1 MGENSCQKS
10 WGGGQGQGY
19 TTQGPP
25 ETALASRLHV
35 DPDVLAAAT
44 ITSRSTTLQLLQ
56 LAGHVDVQR
65 SAGPRWAPLAGANPA
80 KHFATR
86 LLVLGPVSLLAR
98 AAAVVHNQA
107 AAADPHGP
115 GRRGRGPGAALSSPA
130 GWTDEPGEAAEAPTR
145 VQDLEE
151 QSARCT
157 TAAASSV
164 VWDQVRQEVIGEAE
178 ARLEAFLRR
187 GGPIEG
193 LDWTVLQQEVLAAL
207 RGPAGGQRGLSRG
220 GGESGEPPA
229 KRRKTEVANAGGAE
243 PAAASPGVPSQPPG
257 GQAGSAA

>member
-1 MGENSCQKS
+1 MSSQARGADQA
-10 WGGGQGQGY
+10 
-19 TTQGPP
+19 P
-25 ETALASRLHV
+25 EEASA
-35 DPDVLAAAT
+35 PVLAAQDQGGADVAPPP
-44 ITSRSTTLQLLQ
+44 TLPSP
-56 LAGHVDVQR
+56 APP
-65 SAGPRWAPLAGANPA
+65 AGP
-80 KHFATR
+80 T
-86 LLVLGPVSLLAR
+86 S
-98 AAAVVHNQA
+98 
-107 AAADPHGP
+107 
-115 GRRGRGPGAALSSPA
+115 
-130 GWTDEPGEAAEAPTR
+130 PGEAAEAPTR

-164 VWDQVRQEVIGEAE
+164 VWDQVRQEVISEAE

-187 GGPIEG
+187 DGPVEG

-229 KRRKTEVANAGGAE
+229 KRQKTEVANAGGAE

>member
-1 MGENSCQKS
+1 MSSQARGADQAPAE
-10 WGGGQGQGY
+10 
-19 TTQGPP
+19 
-25 ETALASRLHV
+25 ASA
-35 DPDVLAAAT
+35 PVLAAQDQGGADVA
-44 ITSRSTTLQLLQ
+44 
-56 LAGHVDVQR
+56 LALP
-65 SAGPRWAPLAGANPA
+65 SPAPPAGP
-80 KHFATR
+80 T
-86 LLVLGPVSLLAR
+86 S
-98 AAAVVHNQA
+98 
-107 AAADPHGP
+107 
-115 GRRGRGPGAALSSPA
+115 
-130 GWTDEPGEAAEAPTR
+130 PGEAAEDPTR

-187 GGPIEG
+187 DGPIEG

-243 PAAASPGVPSQPPG
+243 PAAASPGVPSQPPE
-257 GQAGSAA
+257 GQPGSAA